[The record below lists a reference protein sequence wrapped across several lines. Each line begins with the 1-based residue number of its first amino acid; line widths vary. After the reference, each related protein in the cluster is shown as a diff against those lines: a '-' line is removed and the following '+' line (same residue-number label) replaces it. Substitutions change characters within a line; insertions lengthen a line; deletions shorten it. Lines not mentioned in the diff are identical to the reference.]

1 MNKANNV
8 DPPAKTTPSTQTI
21 VAISV
26 TNVNNYNYNN
36 NLFLVSYSKSS
47 LVTCALNIYKFKCI
61 TKKRI
66 KD

>member
-21 VAISV
+21 VVISV
-26 TNVNNYNYNN
+26 TNINNYNN
-36 NLFLVSYSKSS
+36 NLFLVLYSKSS
-47 LVTCALNIYKFKCI
+47 LETCALNIYKFKCI